1 MRLTMVKHHFYTET
15 VVMEY
20 GVFNS
25 KNFQQGFEVVVTIYA
40 AEGGLSYGVQDFYVP
55 DFPAVES
62 SCLIG
67 NSLKEPRFK
76 TFNDFL
82 LKLDMFLGLK

>member
-1 MRLTMVKHHFYTET
+1 MTPKIFSRV
-15 VVMEY
+15 
-20 GVFNS
+20 
-25 KNFQQGFEVVVTIYA
+25 EVVVTIYA

-82 LKLDMFLGLK
+82 LKLDMFLGCK